1 MRLKFSQFF
10 ALLLF
15 PFALAAQSD
24 NPPQNWFLM
33 DSQDGF
39 QGVSAERTYKEL
51 LADKKGRTVVV
62 AVIDSG
68 VDVEHEDLRDVVWT
82 NTDEIP
88 GNGIDD
94 DRNGYVDDV
103 HGWNFLGNADGTNVN
118 EEQLE
123 VTRLLRFYRQ
133 KFDGMSEDQI
143 KGKKAKRQY
152 ALYQKIEKEVSENRD
167 KNMTRAATYEGILK
181 SVDQI
186 SATLG
191 KPAAK
196 IMKADM
202 MDLKTDDEMVSGMAT
217 RMASQMDDETSL
229 ADIRGEIEGAYNYF
243 YNQAMYYYNPDINP
257 REAVGDNYADSYEK
271 GYGNPD
277 PEGPDAMHGTHVAGI
292 IAATR
297 GNKVGMDGVA
307 DNVQIMSIR
316 AVPDGDEHDKD
327 VANAIL
333 YAVDNGASII
343 NMSFGKGYGWDKE
356 AVDKA
361 VKYAEKNDVLLVHAA
376 GNSSQNNDNTD
387 NFPNDGFVRKGFF
400 GKLFGSKY
408 ADNWIEVGAL
418 NFKQGEDTPAPFS
431 NYGKENVDLFAPG
444 VKIYATVPGDE
455 YAWLQGTS
463 MASPVVAG
471 TAAML
476 RSYYPT
482 LTAAQVKEILMDT
495 TVPLNVK
502 VKQPGTDEMVNFSDL
517 SVSGGVVNVYRAVQ
531 KAETTKGKKK
541 GVSMDNARP

>member
-10 ALLLF
+10 ALILF

-33 DSQDGF
+33 DSQEGY

-51 LADKKGRTVVV
+51 LAGKKGQTIIV

-94 DRNGYVDDV
+94 DRNGYVDDI

-133 KFDGMSEDQI
+133 KFDGMSEDQV

-152 ALYQKIEKEVSENRD
+152 ALYKKIEKEVTENRE
-167 KNMTRAATYEGILK
+167 KNMTRAATYEGVLK
-181 SVDQI
+181 AVDQM

-191 KPAAK
+191 KPASQ
-196 IMKADM
+196 ITKADL
-202 MDLKTDDEMVSGMAT
+202 MDMKTDDATVSGMAT

-229 ADIRGEIEGAYNYF
+229 ADIRGEIDGAYKYF
-243 YNQAMYYYNPDINP
+243 YNQSMYYYNPDINP

-271 GYGNPD
+271 GYGNAD

-297 GNKVGMDGVA
+297 GNDVGMDGVA
-307 DNVQIMSIR
+307 DNVRIMSIR

-387 NFPNDGFVRKGFF
+387 NFPNDGFIRKGFF

-418 NFKQGEDTPAPFS
+418 NFKQGEDMPAPFS

-476 RSYYPT
+476 RSYFPS

-495 TVPLNVK
+495 TVPMNTK
-502 VKQPGTDEMVNFSDL
+502 VKQPGTDEMVKFSDL

-531 KAETTKGKKK
+531 KAEKTKGKKK
-541 GVSMDNARP
+541 VTVDNARP

>member
-10 ALLLF
+10 ALILF

-33 DSQDGF
+33 DSQEGY

-51 LADKKGRTVVV
+51 LAGKKGQTIIV

-94 DRNGYVDDV
+94 DRNGYVDDI

-133 KFDGMSEDQI
+133 KFDGMSEDQV

-152 ALYQKIEKEVSENRD
+152 ALYKKIEKEVTENRE
-167 KNMTRAATYEGILK
+167 KNMTRAATYEGVLK
-181 SVDQI
+181 AVDQM

-191 KPAAK
+191 KPASQ
-196 IMKADM
+196 ITKADL
-202 MDLKTDDEMVSGMAT
+202 MDMKTDDATVSGMAT

-229 ADIRGEIEGAYNYF
+229 ADIRGEIDGAYKYF
-243 YNQAMYYYNPDINP
+243 YNQSMYYYNPDINP

-271 GYGNPD
+271 GYGNAD

-297 GNKVGMDGVA
+297 GNDVGMDGVA

-418 NFKQGEDTPAPFS
+418 NFKQGEDMPAPFS

-476 RSYYPT
+476 RSYFPS

-495 TVPLNVK
+495 TVPMNTK
-502 VKQPGTDEMVNFSDL
+502 VKQPGTDEMVKFSDL
-517 SVSGGVVNVYRAVQ
+517 SVSGGIVNVYRAVQ
-531 KAETTKGKKK
+531 KAEKTKGKKK
-541 GVSMDNARP
+541 VTVDNARP

>member
-10 ALLLF
+10 ALILF

-33 DSQDGF
+33 DSQEGY

-51 LADKKGRTVVV
+51 LAGKKGQTIIV

-94 DRNGYVDDV
+94 DRNGYVDDI

-133 KFDGMSEDQI
+133 KFDGMSEDQV

-152 ALYQKIEKEVSENRD
+152 ALYKKIEKEVTENRE
-167 KNMTRAATYEGILK
+167 KNMTRAATYEGVLK
-181 SVDQI
+181 AVDQM

-191 KPAAK
+191 KPASQ
-196 IMKADM
+196 ITKADL
-202 MDLKTDDEMVSGMAT
+202 MDMKTDDATVSGMAT

-229 ADIRGEIEGAYNYF
+229 ADIRGEIDGAYKYF
-243 YNQAMYYYNPDINP
+243 YNQSMYYYNPDINP

-271 GYGNPD
+271 GYGNAD

-297 GNKVGMDGVA
+297 GNDVGMDGVA
-307 DNVQIMSIR
+307 DNVRIMSIR

-387 NFPNDGFVRKGFF
+387 NFPNDGFIRKGFF

-418 NFKQGEDTPAPFS
+418 NFKQGEDMPAPFS

-476 RSYYPT
+476 RSYFPS

-495 TVPLNVK
+495 TVPMNTK
-502 VKQPGTDEMVNFSDL
+502 VKQPGTDEMVKFSDL
-517 SVSGGVVNVYRAVQ
+517 SVSGGIVNVYRAVQ
-531 KAETTKGKKK
+531 KAEKTKGKKK
-541 GVSMDNARP
+541 VTVDNARP